1 MTKAHWFMV
10 LDATCSGF
18 KSYPCSFG
26 QPTGS
31 DFAASLDSSFIMRA
45 CRPLYEGD
53 LYAKLPLAS
62 DVLVLGPVADEL
74 NLRVLSLR
82 RGFNIWGERGGNSM
96 GASLFIRAPLEAP
109 LNINGEAAYRLLK
122 AGLEHMDSFRD
133 ATGRLDVSAPKM
145 ARSFEP
151 PQELVQAL
159 DGMEVSSEP
168 MRRAPP
174 IAIVD
179 ASATSTVTR
188 DIEQMG
194 LFIEKE
200 LGVTRE
206 KSLLFSEA
214 AIFVHAVHGDKESYD
229 PAAYASAKLKPT
241 ASVVAQGEEV
251 ASPSAK
257 TQAAGAAPS
266 EKAKTVHQFGLAG
279 RALLDAVAQVAAAD
293 PAFRE
298 EAVKRLTKLAPN
310 GEKAAL

>member
-1 MTKAHWFMV
+1 MTKADWFMV
-10 LDATCSGF
+10 LDATCPGF

-31 DFAASLDSSFIMRA
+31 DFAASLESSFIMKA
-45 CRPLYEGD
+45 CRPLYEGE
-53 LYAKLPLAS
+53 LNAKLPRAS
-62 DVLVLGPVADEL
+62 DVLVLGPVADEP

-82 RGFNIWGERGGNSM
+82 RGFDAIGQRGGNSM
-96 GASLFIRAPLEAP
+96 GASLFIRAPLDAP
-109 LNINGEAAYRLLK
+109 LHVDGEAAYRLLK

-133 ATGRLDVSAPKM
+133 ATGRLDAPAPKM
-145 ARSFEP
+145 ARSFDP

-200 LGVTRE
+200 LGVTRG

-241 ASVVAQGEEV
+241 ASVVAQGEEGG
-251 ASPSAK
+251 SPSAK
-257 TQAAGAAPS
+257 TQAAGAVPS
-266 EKAKTVHQFGLAG
+266 EEVKSVHQFGPAAE
-279 RALLDAVAQVAAAD
+279 ALLKAVEQVAAAD
-293 PAFRE
+293 PKFRD
-298 EAVKRLTKLAPN
+298 AVIERLAPK
-310 GEKAAL
+310 GPQATL